1 MNLQQKET
9 QKQKNNNNNDS
20 NNSFV
25 WMVEGRNAYF
35 IF

>member
-9 QKQKNNNNNDS
+9 QKQKKNNNDDS